1 MRHLVRWAAMVC
13 LMAFPHL
20 AAAGN
25 VGGAAPVFTAPLLQG
40 GDFNLSDH
48 LGKKVILLDWWS
60 INCVPCVQ
68 AMPALIDLHNRYPD
82 DLLVV
87 GMNVDAFILKRVERF
102 LATQSFKVTYPTVV
116 DKQLAVMK
124 QYEGSILPTT
134 VLIDKQGR
142 IAFTHVGYKP
152 GDEVA
157 LEEKLREIIATN

>member
-1 MRHLVRWAAMVC
+1 MSHFARWTAVVC
-13 LMAFPHL
+13 LL
-20 AAAGN
+20 ALPLLARAGTA
-25 VGGAAPVFTAPLLQG
+25 GAQAPLFTAPLLQG
-40 GDFNLSDH
+40 GEFNLSEH

-68 AMPALIDLHNRYPD
+68 AIPALIDLHNRYPE

-102 LATQSFKVTYPTVV
+102 LATQKFQVTYPTVV
-116 DKQLAVMK
+116 DRQLAVMK

-134 VLIDKQGR
+134 ILIDKQGR

-152 GDEVA
+152 GDEA
-157 LEEKLREIIATN
+157 HLEEKIREIIATN